1 MNTWDI
7 RFFENFDGMKITQV
21 PTQMTQVELDDTQ
34 MTGAPTHEPYAYP
47 TASVAL
53 PKGFA

>member
-1 MNTWDI
+1 MNTRDI

-21 PTQMTQVELDDTQ
+21 PTQMMQVELDDTQ
-34 MTGAPTHEPYAYP
+34 MTGVPSHEPYAYP
-47 TASVAL
+47 TALVAL